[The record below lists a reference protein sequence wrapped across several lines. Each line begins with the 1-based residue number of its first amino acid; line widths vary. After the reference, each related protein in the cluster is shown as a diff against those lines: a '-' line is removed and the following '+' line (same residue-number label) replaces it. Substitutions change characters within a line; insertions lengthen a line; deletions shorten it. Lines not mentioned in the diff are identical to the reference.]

1 MKSAEAAV
9 GMASSFSTWAFYF
22 PVILVPGV
30 ALELMSIVIVIAL
43 AMVPIGIWRI
53 RRMDLVEKVKDL
65 SQ

>member
-1 MKSAEAAV
+1 MPN
-9 GMASSFSTWAFYF
+9 WAFYF
-22 PVILVPGV
+22 PVILVPSV
-30 ALELMSIVIVIAL
+30 AFELMSIVIVIAL